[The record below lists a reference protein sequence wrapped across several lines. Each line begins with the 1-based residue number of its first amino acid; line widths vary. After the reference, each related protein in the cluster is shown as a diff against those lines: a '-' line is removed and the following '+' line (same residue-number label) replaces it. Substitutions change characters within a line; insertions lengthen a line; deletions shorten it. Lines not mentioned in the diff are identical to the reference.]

1 MTTTLAIDRL
11 SRTEKLRV
19 MEAIWVDLTQDEV
32 LTESPAWH
40 KDALAETARR
50 VKNGVEPILDWE
62 QAKRD
67 LRKRIR

>member
-1 MTTTLAIDRL
+1 MTTTLAIGGL
-11 SRTEKLRV
+11 SRPEKLRI
-19 MEAIWVDLTQDEV
+19 MEAIWVDISQDES

-40 KDALAETARR
+40 KAALAETARR
-50 VKNGVEPILDWE
+50 VISGVEPILDWE

>member
-1 MTTTLAIDRL
+1 MTATLALDRL
-11 SRTEKLRV
+11 SRPEKLRM
-19 MEAIWVDLTQDEV
+19 MEAIWVDLTQDEL

-40 KDALAETARR
+40 KEALAGTARR
-50 VKNGVEPILDWE
+50 VKSGTEPILDWE

>member
-1 MTTTLAIDRL
+1 MTATVAIERL
-11 SRTEKLRV
+11 SRPEKLRM
-19 MEAIWVDLTQDEV
+19 MEAIWVDITQDEV

-40 KDALAETARR
+40 KEALAETARR
-50 VKNGVEPILDWE
+50 VKNGSEPILDWE

>member
-11 SRTEKLRV
+11 SRPEKLRV

-32 LTESPAWH
+32 LTESPSWH

>member
-1 MTTTLAIDRL
+1 M
-11 SRTEKLRV
+11 

-40 KDALAETARR
+40 KDVLAETARR
-50 VKNGVEPILDWE
+50 VKNGAEPILDWE

-67 LRKRIR
+67 VSNQ

>member
-1 MTTTLAIDRL
+1 M
-11 SRTEKLRV
+11 

-40 KDALAETARR
+40 KEALAETARR
-50 VKNGVEPILDWE
+50 VKSGAEPILDWE

>member
-11 SRTEKLRV
+11 SRPEKLRM
-19 MEAIWVDLTQDEV
+19 METIWVDLTQDEV

-40 KDALAETARR
+40 KEALAETARR
-50 VKNGVEPILDWE
+50 FKHGEEPILDWE
-62 QAKRD
+62 QAKRN

>member
-11 SRTEKLRV
+11 SRPEKLRV

-62 QAKRD
+62 QAKRN

>member
-11 SRTEKLRV
+11 SRPEKLRV
-19 MEAIWVDLTQDEV
+19 MEAIWVDLAQDEV
-32 LTESPAWH
+32 LTESPSWH

>member
-1 MTTTLAIDRL
+1 MITTLAIDRL
-11 SRTEKLRV
+11 SRPEKLRV

-67 LRKRIR
+67 IRKRIR

>member
-11 SRTEKLRV
+11 SRPEKLRV

-40 KDALAETARR
+40 KEVLAKTARR
-50 VKNGVEPILDWE
+50 VKNGAEPILDWE

>member
-11 SRTEKLRV
+11 SRPEKLRM
-19 MEAIWVDLTQDEV
+19 MEAIWVDLTQDEG

-40 KDALAETARR
+40 KEALAETARR
-50 VKNGVEPILDWE
+50 VKSGAEPILDWE

>member
-11 SRTEKLRV
+11 TRPEKLRV
-19 MEAIWVDLTQDEV
+19 MEAIWVDLTRDEV

-40 KDALAETARR
+40 KAALAETARR
-50 VKNGVEPILDWE
+50 VKKGVEPILDWE